1 MLLIERVYF
10 HAPVLFGCGLLVCQH
25 PVLFVLNL
33 ELVGTTHKAQS
44 FTFAHKTYCHA
55 HARF

>member
-1 MLLIERVYF
+1 MLFIEHVYF

-33 ELVGTTHKAQS
+33 ELIGTTYKAQS
-44 FTFAHKTYCHA
+44 FIFAHKKYCHA
-55 HARF
+55 HA